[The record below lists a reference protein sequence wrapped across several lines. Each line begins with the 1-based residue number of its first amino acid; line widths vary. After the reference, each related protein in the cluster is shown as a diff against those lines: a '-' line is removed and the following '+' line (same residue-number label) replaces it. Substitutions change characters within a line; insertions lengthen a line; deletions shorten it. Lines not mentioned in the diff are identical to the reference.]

1 MKVSRIPASLMYA
14 LRDGSSLSQWRYG
27 VKGSSKTATRLKA
40 GPKLAPVALILS
52 RPVSIADFR
61 LLPGD
66 LRVAR
71 RGA

>member
-1 MKVSRIPASLMYA
+1 MKVSRIPASLMYL

-27 VKGSSKTATRLKA
+27 VKGSRKKGTRSKAR
-40 GPKLAPVALILS
+40 PKLAPLALILS
-52 RPVSIADFR
+52 RPVSMADFR